1 MTLPSRTQI
10 YGLLIVLGAL
20 VVLAFGRACAATA
33 L

>member
-1 MTLPSRTQI
+1 MTLPNRTQI

-20 VVLAFGRACAATA
+20 VILAFVRACADPA